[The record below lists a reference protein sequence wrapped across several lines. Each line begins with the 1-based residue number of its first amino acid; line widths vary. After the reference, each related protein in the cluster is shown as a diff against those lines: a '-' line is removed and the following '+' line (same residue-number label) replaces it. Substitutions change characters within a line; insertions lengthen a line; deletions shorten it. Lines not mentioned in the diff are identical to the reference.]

1 MKSILDTINLNILK
15 QIVENS
21 YNSIV
26 ITDANLNNDGPKFL
40 YVNQAFTKMTGYSFD
55 EIKDKTPRILQGK
68 KTERS
73 VLDDLK
79 NKCKNGEFFS
89 GKL

>member
-1 MKSILDTINLNILK
+1 MFNKYL
-15 QIVENS
+15 Q
-21 YNSIV
+21 
-26 ITDANLNNDGPKFL
+26 
-40 YVNQAFTKMTGYSFD
+40 NQAFTKITGYSFD

-79 NKCKNGEFFS
+79 TKCKNGKFFS
-89 GKL
+89 GTTINYKKNGEE